1 MRLSGAQLRELHSEG
16 DRKFGRMAGRP
27 TILVADD
34 ELASRIALRKIL
46 MRAGYQL
53 LEASS
58 GAEALEKASAQTCEM
73 IVLDPELTDMD
84 GYDLIPELRRQSLPP
99 IIGLSTSDEERA
111 KVQAFDLGVDDYVT
125 KPFADQEF
133 LARLRTAFRH
143 RFQARGEQPH
153 FVAGDLVVDLVRR
166 RVEVGGR
173 PAALTP
179 LEIQSAFLSGQACRK
194 GAYPPPTYPGGLG
207 R

>member
-1 MRLSGAQLRELHSEG
+1 
-16 DRKFGRMAGRP
+16 
-27 TILVADD
+27 
-34 ELASRIALRKIL
+34 
-46 MRAGYQL
+46 
-53 LEASS
+53 
-58 GAEALEKASAQTCEM
+58 
-73 IVLDPELTDMD
+73 MD